1 MNRFF
6 VFFFLFLSGFTKA
19 QNINTVKLNPKV
31 ISPFSSLGFGEM
43 VPEYYSAASG
53 LAGLSAGFQDPFNI
67 NVLNPAAL
75 ASLRSTS
82 YEVGLKF
89 KNSNLTEKSQ
99 TENVWSGNLNHLAL
113 AFPLINPINEAVD
126 RKAPDLGIGFFL
138 GLQPYSEIG
147 YSIQEN
153 SDQDKIT
160 SSSRLLK
167 ASGGTY
173 QFKSGLAFRYK
184 KFSVGLSGGRL
195 FGETVESQR
204 ISLDSFSN
212 SYSAEL
218 SDRYNTRGFVW
229 NAGIQY
235 AIDMGGTPSQP
246 KNLIIGVFGNGAHK
260 FSTEGTRFYYRE
272 NLQNRPDTI
281 VYESGK
287 VRNGQL
293 PSSLTLG
300 LMYDHFGKLRFG
312 IDFNSASWSKYQNEV
327 NPDRLK
333 DSYRIAAGVEYVPNI
348 LSINSYLERIRYRV
362 GFYHHNDPRI
372 INNQQLKESGL
383 TLGLGFP
390 MILPRQQISFI
401 NFAVQVGTIGDKS
414 ILREQFI
421 RLNLGF
427 TLNDNTWFYQRK
439 FN

>member
-6 VFFFLFLSGFTKA
+6 GILFLFFFGIAGA

-53 LAGLSAGFQDPFNI
+53 MAGLSAGFQDPFNI

-89 KNSNLTEKSQ
+89 KNSNLTEKTK
-99 TENVWSGNLNHLAL
+99 TENVWSGNLNHLVL
-113 AFPLINPINEAVD
+113 AFPLINPINEVID
-126 RKAPDLGIGFFL
+126 RKAPDVGLGFFL

-173 QFKSGLAFRYK
+173 QLKTGLAFRYK

-204 ISLDSFSN
+204 ISLDSFQN
-212 SYSAEL
+212 SYPAEL

-235 AIDMGGTPSQP
+235 AFDMGGTPSQP
-246 KNLIIGVFGNGAHK
+246 KNLIVGIYGNGAHK

-281 VYESGK
+281 VFESGK
-287 VRNGQL
+287 IRNGQL
-293 PSSLTLG
+293 PPSLTLG

-312 IDFNSASWSKYQNEV
+312 LDYNTTGWSKYQNEV
-327 NPDRLK
+327 NPDRLNN
-333 DSYRIAAGVEYVPNI
+333 SYRIAAGVEYVPDI
-348 LSINSYLERIRYRV
+348 LSINSYLERIRYRF

-372 INNQQLKESGL
+372 INNQQLKETGV
-383 TLGLGFP
+383 TLGMGFP

-401 NFAVQVGTIGDKS
+401 NLAVQVGTIGDKS